1 MNQFKAVI
9 FSLDPKIS
17 KVIESRLLSFD
28 FKVFILK
35 NILYFLSDISDLRP
49 DIIFIDDSIFLNN
62 FFSLKHIINKFR
74 FLSNIPIIF
83 LTKDPTF
90 LNEFFIKS
98 SFQINY
104 FILKPFSIIKFD
116 EKIDYILGTNF
127 DSFLR
132 LNPYSNVSFYL
143 KNKSFKFKNFEIYL
157 TKSEFFIFSLQL
169 SQKNEISKRSLFLD
183 IIWGFDSLN
192 DDLLWSFR
200 SNCLEMLFLSLKKK
214 LRSFFK
220 SYQFLRKR
228 KKNYIF
234 HF

>member
-17 KVIESRLLSFD
+17 KVIQNRLLSFD
-28 FKVFILK
+28 FKVSILK

-62 FFSLKHIINKFR
+62 FFSLKQIANKFR
-74 FLSNIPIIF
+74 FIYNIPIIF
-83 LTKDPTF
+83 LTKDPTYLNQF
-90 LNEFFIKS
+90 LIKS
-98 SFQINY
+98 SFQINH
-104 FILKPFSIIKFD
+104 FILKPFSTIYFD

-127 DSFLR
+127 DSFLK

-157 TKSEFFIFSLQL
+157 TKSEFLIFSLQL
-169 SQKNEISKRSLFLD
+169 SQKNEISKRSVFLEF
-183 IIWGFDSLN
+183 IWGFYCLN
-192 DDLLWSFR
+192 DDPLWSFR
-200 SNCLEMLFLSLKKK
+200 SNFLEMLFLSLKKK
-214 LRSFFK
+214 LRPFFK

-228 KKNYIF
+228 KNNYIF